1 MTLNAKKLYEA
12 MARACLNPS
21 VLCEKSHVSRNTF
34 KLMVQGKKV
43 RPATIGRIAKALGV
57 DVKEILSEED

>member
-1 MTLNAKKLYEA
+1 